1 LTALSVRHHKSWRRR
16 TRARTSVSISILQV
30 QCSRNFAGR
39 QHLLNLIYPIFLT
52 FSPKQFW
59 KLLGPI
65 LPQMVRSSPRE
76 FPGPGQLVIN
86 ASHPD
91 TVYPGPVP
99 HNPIPHTGDKIAM
112 IALSAAASRY
122 QTDHK
127 SRPVPYLT
135 MTVFRAGLSGRVLV
149 MRIGWPFPK
158 VMPWYCTQ
166 ACIGLWSVD
175 RCFLQQAFLGFSAQ
189 AYCRAPQRSASE

>member
-1 LTALSVRHHKSWRRR
+1 MGLGVRRM
-16 TRARTSVSISILQV
+16 RARTSVFDLYLVSAVFYELYTLPAFI
-30 QCSRNFAGR
+30 
-39 QHLLNLIYPIFLT
+39 LNLYIPSFLL
-52 FSPKQFW
+52 SPGSNLENYW
-59 KLLGPI
+59 VLA
-65 LPQMVRSSPRE
+65 PQIVRSSPRE